1 MIVKQTLDSK
11 GNVVYEE
18 HDDGYREYNT
28 YDDSGHLIRSEQ
40 HYRNG
45 LVEVEQWK
53 GEGKSA

>member
-18 HDDGYREYNT
+18 HEDGYYEYNT
-28 YDDSGHLIRSEQ
+28 YDESGNLIRSEQ
-40 HYRNG
+40 HYVNG

-53 GEGKSA
+53 GKDKSA